1 VTKTTTEQALIE
13 MTKRWLDA
21 EGRLLGEKGAVQD
34 ALRILRDDVVS
45 RLPAMER
52 ETVFRLFGNVI
63 GGL

>member
-1 VTKTTTEQALIE
+1 MTKTTTEQALIE